1 MTVPYLF
8 GRTVEVS
15 LRKRDTGEVRTW
27 TQLATRF
34 SLKYGARRSQNGG
47 EVQLLNLSAESR
59 AWLGDGRIVAT
70 VRAGYDPD
78 GTGLT
83 PPVAGGGDVHDIEST
98 QSGADW
104 TTKLKVSDGELAARS
119 GRATL
124 SYSSAARRDLVEAA
138 ARALVG
144 GTGLAIGDIAA
155 QMVGAEWDALLSDVA
170 AEGPAG
176 RVLDGLLPPDWT
188 WTVMDEALVLVPPDG
203 AVGERVLVV
212 SPETGLVGSPKPV
225 RSSGRSRT
233 ERGLEVRMLLDA
245 TLRPGQRIDLRAR
258 DYAGLYVVRE
268 VTHQGDT
275 HGGDWY
281 SDLVVRET

>member
-1 MTVPYLF
+1 
-8 GRTVEVS
+8 
-15 LRKRDTGEVRTW
+15 
-27 TQLATRF
+27 
-34 SLKYGARRSQNGG
+34 
-47 EVQLLNLSAESR
+47 
-59 AWLGDGRIVAT
+59 
-70 VRAGYDPD
+70 
-78 GTGLT
+78 
-83 PPVAGGGDVHDIEST
+83 VAGGGDVHDVESS
-98 QSGADW
+98 QAGADW
-104 TTKLKVSDGELAARS
+104 QTKLKVSDGELAARS

-144 GTGLAIGDIAA
+144 DTGLVIGDIAA
-155 QMVGAEWDALLSDVA
+155 QMVGQEWDALLSDIA
-170 AEGPAG
+170 TEGPAG
-176 RVLDGLLPPDWT
+176 RVLDGLLPADWT
-188 WTVMDEALVLVPPDG
+188 WTVLDEALVLVPPDG

-225 RSSGRSRT
+225 RSSGRARA

-258 DYAGLYVVRE
+258 DYAGVYVVRE

-281 SDLVVRET
+281 SDLVVRDT

>member
-1 MTVPYLF
+1 MSVPYLF
-8 GRTVEVS
+8 GRSLQVSIRRVE
-15 LRKRDTGEVRTW
+15 TGEVRTW
-27 TQLATRF
+27 TQLPTKF
-34 SLKYGARRSQNGG
+34 KLKYGARRSQNEG
-47 EVQLLNLSAESR
+47 EVVLTNLSAESR
-59 AWLGDGRIVAT
+59 AWLEAGETTIT
-70 VRAGYDPD
+70 VRAGYDPEGQ
-78 GTGLT
+78 GTL
-83 PPVAGGGDVHDIEST
+83 PPVAGTGDGLDI
-98 QSGADW
+98 QSEQRGADW
-104 TTKLKVSDGELAARS
+104 MTTLALSDGERAARS

-144 GTGLAIGDIAA
+144 STGLAIGDIAV
-155 QMVGAEWDALLSDVA
+155 QMVGTEWDTLLSDVA

-176 RVLDGLLPPDWT
+176 RVLDGLLPADWT

-225 RSSGRSRT
+225 RSSGRART

-281 SDLVVRET
+281 SDLVVRES